1 MSTPIIT
8 VIVPIFNE
16 SDYIDR
22 CMNSLQAQTHR
33 RLQIILV
40 DGGSTDG
47 SGQLCDKWATRWNM
61 GPGSNMGIVEVIHT
75 ANKGVSESRNKG
87 LSHAAGEYVTFL
99 DGDDW
104 LEPDAISKM
113 CALLESEQVDMAGLS
128 FISRYPGEEN
138 SEKVSDDPAFETM
151 TAREFLA
158 GHILKGDVHVWGRLY
173 KRDLIG
179 DLRFRKDLTIG
190 EDMLFVIEYV
200 KKCDRVAHMSYR
212 GYDYFRNPGGTM
224 ARPFSASSMDQVKCW
239 DEARLLLAHE
249 DERLADGPAL
259 RSNMLI
265 AVMLTASRMALLDR
279 DTVRD
284 EEHREYIRVLRARIK
299 EYRNRAAMKALDHGY
314 RLKVRLFRTAPGLY
328 MSLYHKHKNKK

>member
-8 VIVPIFNE
+8 VIVPVFNE
-16 SDYIDR
+16 KDYIDR
-22 CMNSLQAQTHR
+22 CMNSLQSQTHR

-47 SGQLCDKWATRWNM
+47 SGELCDKWATRWNM
-61 GPGSNMGIVEVIHT
+61 GPDSNMGIVEVIHT

-104 LEPDAISKM
+104 LENDALSRM
-113 CALLESEQVDMAGLS
+113 CAVMESERVDMCGGS
-128 FISRYPGEEN
+128 FISRYPDEQACP
-138 SEKVSDDPAFETM
+138 VSPDDTVETM
-151 TAREFLA
+151 SYREFLT

-173 KRDLIG
+173 KRSIIG

-190 EDMLFVIEYV
+190 EDMIFVIEYV
-200 KKCDRVAHMSYR
+200 RKCERVAHMAYR
-212 GYDYFRNPGGTM
+212 GYDYYRNPYGTM

-249 DERLADGPAL
+249 GDEISQGADL
-259 RSNMLI
+259 RANMLI

-279 DTVRD
+279 IIIRDDT
-284 EEHREYIRVLRARIK
+284 HREYIRTLRARIR
-299 EYRNRAAMKALDHGY
+299 EYRNRAAMKVLDRGY
-314 RLKVRLFRTAPGLY
+314 RFKVRLFRFSPGLY
-328 MSLYHKHKNKK
+328 MSLYHRHKAGK